1 MTDKLRA
8 IAKAAPERI
17 WLLDWPDAS
26 ATWCADPDPDGE
38 HFDSV
43 EYVRADRLTA
53 LTERVNA
60 FTACRKPAKTVNS
73 IHGQV
78 EVGESWSITELNK
91 ALAAA
96 LAGSTER

>member
-1 MTDKLRA
+1 MTDELRA

-53 LTERVNA
+53 LEAERA
-60 FTACRKPAKTVNS
+60 AGEARIISPAQPCPS
-73 IHGQV
+73 RSRGR
-78 EVGESWSITELNK
+78 
-91 ALAAA
+91 
-96 LAGSTER
+96 ERA